1 MQQTLAAPT
10 ASATSLFLHIQ
21 GQLFTRIDLDQVQP
35 NLARFI
41 ERLELDEPSG
51 EEPEWIM
58 MAVLAIGS
66 LLEFGKSDSTLRRA
80 CGLDTGAGAG
90 ASTSSQAAGGSS
102 IRSEPSRPTSWSTDG
117 GASIAAASSARAQ
130 PWVAEQAATIADR
143 RMDEDRD
150 DDPSNLSRPM
160 QALTTNA
167 STSNL
172 PPAMDSP
179 RAQQA
184 QLVFSLAMEVAFTTL
199 GYLIKTKP
207 YMPAQNPYVK
217 PPLNPYITVL
227 LTFIATIFK
236 HPAALPLMER
246 SIPWGALADLLGT
259 ALRRSGGPHE
269 SSSSSS
275 AGGGGAKDAALFSA
289 SQVLPE
295 DWSLRGMEW
304 TNRRVYER
312 GFWLKAHK
320 GPLGSLVQGEMDV
333 VVSSNAIMSPSFA
346 GGAGSSTPAS
356 ATGDGLDGIVED
368 DDDDDDANS
377 MDVDDRHSHRRSRG
391 GARLSPA
398 QALGVVRWKRLRSSG
413 EMLVRTVPGFRWD
426 ANSLSIV
433 IVEDLA
439 DKIALWEQE
448 RLDAEEERSM
458 AQARQQQLLAQT
470 RHRRANSNEMDIDGD
485 YEVLAVDDEG
495 GEDVQ
500 EDDDDDFDDSE
511 QVRELKVMITLLFH
525 LSVRY
530 AKESCSFHQARRKYL
545 RNLVRMSQ
553 RTSPRAAPPS
563 PPVPSR
569 RGPKSHAPT
578 RPMLNVLP
586 GYTVLVVDTNILLSS
601 LSVVT
606 SLVDSN
612 RWTIIVPLA
621 GQFKNLPLSCAFT
634 LIFCLIRSHHRVG
647 WHLEERISPRK
658 CRHGRHVLSDRSGA
672 LSQHPQSADIERELP
687 AHTLCAI

>member
-1 MQQTLAAPT
+1 
-10 ASATSLFLHIQ
+10 
-21 GQLFTRIDLDQVQP
+21 
-35 NLARFI
+35 
-41 ERLELDEPSG
+41 
-51 EEPEWIM
+51 M

-66 LLEFGKSDSTLRRA
+66 LLEFGKADSTLRRA

-90 ASTSSQAAGGSS
+90 ASSSSQAAGGSS

-130 PWVAEQAATIADR
+130 PWVADQAATAADQR
-143 RMDEDRD
+143 MDADAPAKMDEDRD

-179 RAQQA
+179 RAKQA
-184 QLVFSLAMEVAFTTL
+184 QLVFNLAMEVAFTTL

-236 HPAALPLMER
+236 YPAALPLMER

-259 ALRRSGGPHE
+259 ALRRSGGPRE
-269 SSSSSS
+269 TSSSSS
-275 AGGGGAKDAALFSA
+275 APSAAGGGAKDAALFSA
-289 SQVLPE
+289 SQLLPE

-333 VVSSNAIMSPSFA
+333 VVSSNAIMSPTFA
-346 GGAGSSTPAS
+346 GGAGSNTPAS
-356 ATGDGLDGIVED
+356 VTGDGLDGIVED
-368 DDDDDDANS
+368 DDDDDDAADDANS

-398 QALGVVRWKRLRSSG
+398 QALGVVRWKRLRSSA

-433 IVEDLA
+433 IVEGLA

-448 RLDAEEERSM
+448 RLDAEEERAT

-470 RHRRANSNEMDIDGD
+470 RHRRANSNEMDVDGD
-485 YEVLAVDDEG
+485 YEVSAVDEED

-500 EDDDDDFDDSE
+500 EDDDDDFDDSD
-511 QVRELKVMITLLFH
+511 QVRELKVMFTLIFH
-525 LSVRY
+525 VLV
-530 AKESCSFHQARRKYL
+530 ECTNDSCSFCQARRKYL
-545 RNLVRMSQ
+545 RSLVRMSQ
-553 RTSPRAAPPS
+553 RTSPRAAPPL
-563 PPVPSR
+563 PLIPSR
-569 RGPKSHAPT
+569 RGPKPPAPT
-578 RPMLNVLP
+578 RPMLKVLP

-621 GQFKNLPLSCAFT
+621 GEFKICAMRCAFQ
-634 LIFCLIRSHHRVG
+634 LILYLVRSHYRVG
-647 WHLEERISPRK
+647 WHLEERITPRK
-658 CRHGRHVLSDRSGA
+658 RCRGRHVLSDSSGT
-672 LSQHPQSADIERELP
+672 LSQYPQSADIKRELL
-687 AHTLCAI
+687 AHALRAI